1 MTPSH
6 ASRLV
11 ELMRRV
17 ERIEI
22 PVAAIKGIHPEVPV
36 ECIDSYP
43 KREDDYLRLTDT
55 AVSMLLLQHPVG
67 VVDDSPQEPGRNRKY
82 LVVSGLDTWR
92 AVLAHRLQ
100 VPAAKPRGRKPKV
113 QQRPSFDN
121 IPVVTYTAADSSE
134 DIKLLALADL
144 WLKLTALQSDS
155 GLRDTVLVR
164 AQELVG
170 RTLLSELTPNIVSL
184 RSLAGFLGHRS
195 HARLSQV
202 RQRSPQPAAATSRPE
217 ADEEPDER
225 AGPVS

>member
-1 MTPSH
+1 MDVPIS
-6 ASRLV
+6 A
-11 ELMRRV
+11 
-17 ERIEI
+17 IE
-22 PVAAIKGIHPEVPV
+22 GIHPEVPI

-43 KREDDYLRLTDT
+43 KRQDDYLRLTDT

-67 VVDDSPQEPGRNRKY
+67 VVDDSPKEMGRSRKY

-113 QQRPSFDN
+113 PQRPSFEN
-121 IPVVTYTAADSSE
+121 IPVVTYKAADNGE
-134 DIKLLALADL
+134 DIKLLAQADL
-144 WLKLTALQSDS
+144 WLKLTALLPDP

-184 RSLAGFLGHRS
+184 RGLAGFLGHRS

-202 RQRSPQPAAATSRPE
+202 RQRSPQPAAATSTPE